1 MTLRGDLKAI
11 RELAPNVYEKIE
23 WKLPAKTPEE
33 IHDLAER
40 LKRLNAEIGEGPDVA
55 EDELRV

>member
-1 MTLRGDLKAI
+1 MTLKGDLKAI

-23 WKLPAKTPEE
+23 WKLPAKSPEE

-40 LKRLNAEIGEGPDVA
+40 LKRLSAEIGEGP
-55 EDELRV
+55 E